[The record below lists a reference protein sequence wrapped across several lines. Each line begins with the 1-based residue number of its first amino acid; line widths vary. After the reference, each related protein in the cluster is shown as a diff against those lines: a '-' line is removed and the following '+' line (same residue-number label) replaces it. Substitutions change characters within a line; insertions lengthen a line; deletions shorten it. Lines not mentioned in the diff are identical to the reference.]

1 MIYFSTHHKEHQ
13 ENKVKKGKKRWHRKQ
28 LISSL
33 TQDLSVSLVMVE
45 SDTGRQAVR
54 ASGTAGGGGGE
65 GRRDS
70 LLSSDLS
77 RLEPVH
83 KVFDCLV
90 LEVGAHVAGE
100 GPICVAL
107 FCHSKNTQ

>member
-1 MIYFSTHHKEHQ
+1 M
-13 ENKVKKGKKRWHRKQ
+13 
-28 LISSL
+28 ISSL

-77 RLEPVH
+77 GLKPVH

-90 LEVGAHVAGE
+90 LEVGAHIAGE

-107 FCHSKNTQ
+107 FCHSNITQ